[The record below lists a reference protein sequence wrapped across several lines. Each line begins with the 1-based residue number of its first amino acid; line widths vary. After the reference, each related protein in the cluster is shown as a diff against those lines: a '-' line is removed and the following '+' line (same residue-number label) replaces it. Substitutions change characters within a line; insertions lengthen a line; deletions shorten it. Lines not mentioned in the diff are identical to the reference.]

1 MNEFIAR
8 NGIIAQSNS
17 TITGSLTVTNGITG
31 SISGIATSASFAIS
45 ASQAASA
52 VSSSFASNATSASF
66 AALAATASYFL
77 TSSVSSASFATS
89 ASYAATSSF
98 ASNFTVT
105 NTLTA
110 QTLVVQT
117 VSSSVVYSSGSNVFG
132 NDLSNTQVM
141 TGSVNITGS
150 FRSIGPMTVS
160 GSAIV
165 TGSLTALSLI
175 KVGGTST
182 QYLMADGSTSLFPDL
197 SSSIRSEQTYT
208 ATANQT
214 TFTVT
219 GGYVVGLVDVYVN
232 GVKYAPADYTATNG
246 TTVVLTEGVVAGDI
260 VDIINYKATIAA
272 LPTSRDTFD
281 YTATAGQT
289 SFTVSGGY
297 VVGLL
302 DVYVNGVKLTSSEY
316 TATNGTT
323 FVLTDPSVVGD
334 QVQAIRYNASVNGV
348 SGAGTTNFIPKFTA
362 SQTIGDSAISDN
374 GTTVTLNSR
383 TLSGSS
389 AAFTGA
395 VTTSGQLT
403 MAYGGTPRLVVQ
415 DTDAGAGNV
424 GILFKESTND
434 RWAIASVGGALQFF
448 NETTSANAM
457 YITSGSNVGIGT
469 IAPTRKLS
477 IDGGSST
484 ATWTGYQQ
492 NGTERLVVGLDASGN
507 PSFYGTQANDA
518 IFYTSNTERM
528 RITSGGNSQ
537 YTGDPFIYSNTTAGG
552 TAIHSGL
559 RFHSTDKYIRFF
571 TNDLGRMD
579 ITSGGNVLIGTTAD
593 SGFKLD
599 VNGTGRFSGALNI
612 GGNQTFTGVA
622 GTTRYIITDETS
634 TGTGRL
640 VIQAGAG
647 SAGFGGAINLYAAS
661 HPTYTGDVA
670 IALSATT
677 GAKFRVNSSG
687 LDGGTDLLTIL
698 RTGAATFSSSVQ
710 TGSSSGGEILKTAN
724 AGTNAVF
731 HTFLNTGGT
740 YYIGAEQSGGGNIVT
755 GDGSY
760 DLVLRAPSGITLS
773 ANNGASPNMR
783 ITSGG
788 NVGIGTTA
796 PFQESANRTVLSV
809 NGTTNAIINLGSAG
823 TLRSYLY
830 ADGGG
835 GTYETIGTN
844 TISASGANIV
854 NFLTNGSERMRI
866 TSGGTLY
873 LNTTGNPLPDNA
885 VPQLGVLAGANTDAV
900 NIKHTQNGNNT
911 FNLWQTGT
919 TSCNMIAFYKGDT
932 QVNRGLI
939 TVTTSGTTY
948 NSVSDYRLK
957 ENVTPLQNGIDRLM
971 QLKPS
976 KFNWIE
982 TGHESEGF
990 IAHELQE
997 IFPDAVTGE
1006 KDAVYNSTGNIK
1018 PQSVDYGR
1026 ITPLLVKALQEQQA
1040 QIQTLTA
1047 RLQELENK

>member
-8 NGIIAQSNS
+8 NGIIAQNNS

-31 SISGIATSASFAIS
+31 SISGIATSASYAIS

-52 VSSSFASNATSASF
+52 VSSSYALTATSASF
-66 AALAATASYFL
+66 ATLASTASYFL

-98 ASNFTVT
+98 ASDFTVA

-110 QTLVVQT
+110 TTLVVNT
-117 VSSSVVYSSGSNVFG
+117 ISSSVTYSSGSNVFG
-132 NDLSNTQVM
+132 NDVSNTQVF

-175 KVGGTST
+175 KVGGTSS

-208 ATANQT
+208 ATSGQT

-232 GVKYAPADYTATNG
+232 GVKYAPEDYTATNG
-246 TTVVLTEGVVAGDI
+246 TTVVLGTGVVAGDI
-260 VDIINYKATIAA
+260 VDVINYKATIAA

-316 TATNGTT
+316 TASNGTT
-323 FVLTDPSVVGD
+323 FVLTVASVVGD
-334 QVQAIRYNASVNGV
+334 EVQAIRYNASVNGV
-348 SGAGTTNFIPKFTA
+348 SGAGTTNYIPKFTA

-383 TLSGSS
+383 ALSGSS
-389 AAFTGA
+389 AAFSST
-395 VTTSGQLT
+395 VTTNGQLT

-415 DTDAGAGNV
+415 DTDSGAGNV

-469 IAPTRKLS
+469 TSPGTLLHLVNSSGPTIRLVRTTNRFDISADNDFMEINARDASTYMIFKTADTERIRITS
-477 IDGGSST
+477 SGSVGIGVTPST
-484 ATWTGYQQ
+484 WNSAYTVLQIGSTGTLFQTPSNTILGQNIYVNASDNNAYLTSNYATQYRQV
-492 NGTERLVVGLDASGN
+492 NGTHIWYYAASGTAGANISFSEAMRITASGNIGIGTTSPEGLVTIKGTSAQPPTSGTTANSLLQIVGSLGGELNIGSNTVLGEYGSYIQVSDNNLAVPYALNLQPNGGQVGIGTYNLASVGSALVVAQSGTPNILTIRRLDASN
-507 PSFYGTQANDA
+507 TGTARLFFQGTNASSSVQNIA
-518 IFYTSNTERM
+518 FIEAGLESSATAAYLAFASNTTERM
-528 RITSGGNSQ
+528 RITSSGAVKIGKWTYTDATFRTLYLGSRPNDATYSIINFNPYAGN
-537 YTGDPFIYSNTTAGG
+537 YNYGF
-552 TAIHSGL
+552 
-559 RFHSTDKYIRFF
+559 
-571 TNDLGRMD
+571 DLGVYD
-579 ITSGGNVLIGTTAD
+579 DGTSGNQYFWIGD
-593 SGFKLD
+593 
-599 VNGTGRFSGALNI
+599 
-612 GGNQTFTGVA
+612 
-622 GTTRYIITDETS
+622 
-634 TGTGRL
+634 
-640 VIQAGAG
+640 
-647 SAGFGGAINLYAAS
+647 
-661 HPTYTGDVA
+661 
-670 IALSATT
+670 
-677 GAKFRVNSSG
+677 
-687 LDGGTDLLTIL
+687 
-698 RTGAATFSSSVQ
+698 
-710 TGSSSGGEILKTAN
+710 
-724 AGTNAVF
+724 
-731 HTFLNTGGT
+731 
-740 YYIGAEQSGGGNIVT
+740 
-755 GDGSY
+755 
-760 DLVLRAPSGITLS
+760 
-773 ANNGASPNMR
+773 
-783 ITSGG
+783 
-788 NVGIGTTA
+788 
-796 PFQESANRTVLSV
+796 NR
-809 NGTTNAIINLGSAG
+809 N
-823 TLRSYLY
+823 
-830 ADGGG
+830 
-835 GTYETIGTN
+835 
-844 TISASGANIV
+844 
-854 NFLTNGSERMRI
+854 SERMRI
-866 TSGGTLY
+866 DSAGAVFI
-873 LNTTGNPLPDNA
+873 NTTSNPVPNNA
-885 VPQLGVLAGANTDAV
+885 SPQLGILAGGSTDAI
-900 NIKHTQNGNNT
+900 NIKHTVNGNNS
-911 FNLWQTGT
+911 FNIWQTGT
-919 TSCNMIAFYKGDT
+919 TSHNAIAFYKGDT
-932 QVNRGLI
+932 QTNRGLI

-957 ENVTPLQNGIDRLM
+957 ENVTPIENGIDRLM

-1006 KDAVYNSTGNIK
+1006 KDAVYSSTGNIK

-1026 ITPLLVKALQEQQA
+1026 ITPLLVKALQEQQV